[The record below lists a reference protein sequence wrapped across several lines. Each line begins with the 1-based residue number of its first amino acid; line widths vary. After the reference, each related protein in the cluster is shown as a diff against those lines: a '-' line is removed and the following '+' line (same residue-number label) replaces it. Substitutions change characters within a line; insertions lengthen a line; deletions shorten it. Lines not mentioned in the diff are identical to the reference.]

1 MDKSLKDESFK
12 LRFVLER
19 TVYIM
24 EEMLRDLRMLALASN
39 TLRTL
44 SVLRKVI
51 IGLMVAFTALRT
63 VRAVIRLKQANEGWH
78 AGLRTQLHS

>member
-1 MDKSLKDESFK
+1 MD
-12 LRFVLER
+12 
-19 TVYIM
+19 
-24 EEMLRDLRMLALASN
+24 EMLRDLRMLALAAN

-51 IGLMVAFTALRT
+51 VGLMVAFTVL
-63 VRAVIRLKQANEGWH
+63 RAVRVLMRLKQANRGLQ

>member
-1 MDKSLKDESFK
+1 MD
-12 LRFVLER
+12 
-19 TVYIM
+19 
-24 EEMLRDLRMLALASN
+24 EMLRDLRMLALASN

-51 IGLMVAFTALRT
+51 VGLMVAFTALRA
-63 VRAVIRLKQANEGWH
+63 VRVLMRLKQANRGLQ